1 MRFLFFVVHLSTA
14 SRLRLLRYA
23 LRASKMEI
31 TCIPDLGVVMPPDD
45 MPHATLRER
54 AEAACKTIYE
64 LAEHGLPSETMVPQ
78 DEDSKLVEELVTS
91 FAKDEDKTSQS
102 LTTAA
107 FSNLRPAVI
116 LQIDESLTEF
126 SHAVVKNAI
135 QIRHFVTNK
144 LLLEA
149 SNANANVRIRALEL
163 LGKISDVGLFTERSE
178 VTVTHRSTE
187 DLRQSLRDKL
197 DALRK
202 KAHPVEEVIDAV
214 EVEEVGEVEE
224 WANEVPV
231 DLISNLDEEIGFDE
245 ALAHKTIT
253 IADIFAPESK

>member
-1 MRFLFFVVHLSTA
+1 
-14 SRLRLLRYA
+14 
-23 LRASKMEI
+23 
-31 TCIPDLGVVMPPDD
+31 MPPDD
-45 MPHATLRER
+45 MPHAILRER

-64 LAEHGLPSETMVPQ
+64 LAEHGLPSEAMVPHA
-78 DEDSKLVEELVTS
+78 EDSKLVEELITA
-91 FAKDEDKTSQS
+91 FAQDEGKASQS
-102 LTTAA
+102 LSTQA

-149 SNANANVRIRALEL
+149 SNPNANVRIRALEL

-202 KAHPVEEVIDAV
+202 KTQPVQEITDAV
-214 EVEEVGEVEE
+214 EVEGEMKAEE
-224 WANEVPV
+224 WGKDVAANLV
-231 DLISNLDEEIGFDE
+231 SNLDAEIGFDE
-245 ALAHKTIT
+245 NFVSEIPTR
-253 IADIFAPESK
+253 DRIFAPEGK